1 MVAIKITKVIDSI
14 GDYCILFGDGKSW
27 YGIRCLSAQ
36 EASLAIGMLS
46 PCLHSPKLPESA
58 RWSFLLFQDGV
69 NSAWSPPSG
78 SKTALCQGQ
87 TASWLQTCHVVM
99 GSSLPSLDVAPF
111 LPSINSIQFS
121 RVWLFATP
129 WTVAYQAPLS
139 MGFSRQV
146 YFQIKSG
153 NLFILIIVRRY
164 QSLLHCITVYTISV
178 NLPWWSILPL
188 FGKLTKSKRKIPQ
201 GKHSLERHSI
211 LFQC

>member
-27 YGIRCLSAQ
+27 YGIRCSSAR
-36 EASLAIGMLS
+36 EASSAIGMLS
-46 PCLHSPKLPESA
+46 PWLHSPKLPKSA

-69 NSAWSPPSG
+69 SSAWSPPSG

-99 GSSLPSLDVAPF
+99 GSSLPSPAVAPF

-121 RVWLFATP
+121 RVQLSATP

-139 MGFSRQV
+139 VGFSRQE

-153 NLFILIIVRRY
+153 NLLSLLLWNDTSHSFTVSQFIL
-164 QSLLHCITVYTISV
+164 
-178 NLPWWSILPL
+178 
-188 FGKLTKSKRKIPQ
+188 
-201 GKHSLERHSI
+201 
-211 LFQC
+211 